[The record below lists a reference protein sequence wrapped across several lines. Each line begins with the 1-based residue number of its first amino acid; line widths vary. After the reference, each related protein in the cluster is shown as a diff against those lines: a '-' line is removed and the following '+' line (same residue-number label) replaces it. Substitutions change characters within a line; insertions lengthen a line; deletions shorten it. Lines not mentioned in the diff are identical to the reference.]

1 MNHAT
6 DKDFAEKV
14 LKSKTPVLVDFHAT
28 WCGPCKQLS
37 PLLDDLEKEYKGKIE
52 FCKVDID
59 QAPNTA
65 TQYGIQ
71 SVPTMII
78 FKGGQVS
85 DMRSGLIQ
93 KSMLKEWFK
102 HILEP

>member
-37 PLLDDLEKEYKGKIE
+37 PLLD
-52 FCKVDID
+52 
-59 QAPNTA
+59 
-65 TQYGIQ
+65 
-71 SVPTMII
+71 
-78 FKGGQVS
+78 
-85 DMRSGLIQ
+85 
-93 KSMLKEWFK
+93 
-102 HILEP
+102 